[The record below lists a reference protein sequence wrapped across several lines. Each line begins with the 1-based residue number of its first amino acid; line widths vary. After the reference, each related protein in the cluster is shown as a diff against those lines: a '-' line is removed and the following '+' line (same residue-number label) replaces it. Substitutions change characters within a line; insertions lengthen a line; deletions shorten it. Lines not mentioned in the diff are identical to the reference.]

1 MTKEQFERE
10 RRYQSAM
17 SVLRTMNAM
26 GLITD
31 DELAQADAGLRG
43 KYSPVIGSLYPHN
56 PLTSQPFRVMY
67 VREKED

>member
-1 MTKEQFERE
+1 MTKEQLERE
-10 RRYQSAM
+10 QRYQFAL
-17 SVLRTMNAM
+17 SVLRAMNAI

-31 DELAQADAGLRG
+31 DELAQADTAMRD
-43 KYSPVIGSLYPHN
+43 KYRPVIGSLYPHN